1 MIRKFFGLAMV
12 AAALSACATTV
23 DPLVANAPLKL
34 AFTEPVPSLETRAA
48 TGDRQAQY
56 ALSFLKKHGLRGVAK
71 DPVAVE
77 TLRATAGAPHTRTMP
92 IYQPGINGNPG
103 TLINV
108 QITDPGVSDADAAR
122 MDLCGL
128 TLLTA
133 MPGLG
138 GQLCGS
144 PAAYA
149 DLVPS
154 AILARQD
161 LMLNLTAVDPASVSD
176 CGATGPLWTSAGMR
190 FEAGA
195 LDEAAAAADRIIA
208 LCGEGEPSWH
218 ARVMRAVLA
227 THAGEADKATVLL
240 APVPRPAPAPIG
252 AYASF
257 AMMDA
262 QARLEDWTAYA
273 AERDRLIS
281 ASVQAL
287 SAEPGTKALGRFEA
301 AGASVDLFERQ
312 SVIRPGLTGLIV
324 GVVHASDPKASPR
337 AFWLTTSPDMMGG
350 TVPSYFLDEYRCDG
364 RSAFKYFD
372 HGSKQ
377 PSVEEIKAL
386 IGEVL
391 RGELTATSGL
401 SFNGPPSACA
411 FPVQVAPGLGDD
423 QSRPPSVSSTPLP

>member
-1 MIRKFFGLAMV
+1 MIRRVACLAAV
-12 AAALSACATTV
+12 AAALSACVTAV

-34 AFTEPVPSLETRAA
+34 AFSEPVPSLETRAA
-48 TGDRQAQY
+48 SGDRQAQY
-56 ALSFLKKHGLRGVAK
+56 ALSFLKMHGLRGVAK

-77 TLRATAGAPHTRTMP
+77 TLRATAGAPHSRTMP

-108 QITDPGVSDADAAR
+108 QITDPGVSDAEAGR

-133 MPGLG
+133 MPALG
-138 GQLCGS
+138 GQVCGS

-154 AILARQD
+154 AISARQE

-176 CGATGPLWTSAGMR
+176 CDATGLLWTSAGMR

-195 LDEAAAAADRIIA
+195 LNEAAEAADRIIA
-208 LCGEGEPSWH
+208 LCGEAEPSWH

-227 THAGEADKATVLL
+227 THAGEADKATALL

-262 QARLEDWTAYA
+262 LARLEDWAAYA
-273 AERDRLIS
+273 AERDRLIT
-281 ASVQAL
+281 ASLDAL
-287 SAEPGTKALGRFEA
+287 AADPEAKALGRFEA
-301 AGASVDLFERQ
+301 AGATIDLFERQ
-312 SVIRPGLTGLIV
+312 SLINPSLTGLIV
-324 GVVHASDPKASPR
+324 GVVRSPDPKAAPR
-337 AFWLTTSPDMMGG
+337 AFWLTTSADLMGG
-350 TVPSYFLDEYRCDG
+350 ASPMYFLDEYRCDG

-372 HGSKQ
+372 PGSKQ
-377 PSVEEIKAL
+377 PSVDQIKAL
-386 IGEVL
+386 ISEVL
-391 RGELTATSGL
+391 RGELTATSGS
-401 SFNGPPSACA
+401 SFNRRPSACA

-423 QSRPPSVSSTPLP
+423 QSRLANVSNTPLP

>member
-1 MIRKFFGLAMV
+1 MIRKIVGLAMV
-12 AAALSACATTV
+12 AAALSACVTAV

-48 TGDRQAQY
+48 AGDRQAQY
-56 ALSFLKKHGLRGVAK
+56 ALSFLKKHGLRGVAE
-71 DPVAVE
+71 DLIGVE
-77 TLRATAGAPHTRTMP
+77 TLRATAGAPHTRNMP
-92 IYQPGINGNPG
+92 IYQPGMNGNPG

-108 QITDPGVSDADAAR
+108 QITDPGVSDAEAGR

-133 MPGLG
+133 MPALG

-149 DLVPS
+149 DLAPS
-154 AILARQD
+154 AVSARQD
-161 LMLNLTAVDPASVSD
+161 LVLNLTAVDPAGVSD

-195 LDEAAAAADRIIA
+195 LDEAGAAADRIIA
-208 LCGEGEPSWH
+208 LCGEGERSWH
-218 ARVMRAVLA
+218 ARVMRAILA
-227 THAGEADKATVLL
+227 THVGEADKATTLL

-257 AMMDA
+257 AMMYA
-262 QARLEDWTAYA
+262 QARLEDWPAYA

-281 ASVQAL
+281 ASLQAL
-287 SAEPGTKALGRFEA
+287 AAEPSTKALGRFEG
-301 AGASVDLFERQ
+301 AGATVDLFERE
-312 SVIRPGLTGLIV
+312 SLIRPGLTGLIV
-324 GVVHASDPKASPR
+324 GVVRSRDPKAAPR

-350 TVPSYFLDEYRCDG
+350 AGPSYFLDEYRCDG

-372 HGSKQ
+372 PGSKQ
-377 PSVEEIKAL
+377 PSVEQITAL

-401 SFNGPPSACA
+401 SFNRPLSACA
-411 FPVQVAPGLGDD
+411 FPVQIAPGLGDD
-423 QSRPPSVSSTPLP
+423 QSRPLSVSSTPLP